1 MTDKE
6 ATRVLKA
13 HGFPEEGM
21 NVFAKGCLYV
31 LPIGAITSGVCLNPS
46 SDKYDVRLIVFQQPL
61 YFPRGGVVFWKL
73 LSDVPSPRGHSSWDF
88 DPDPQSETANIL
100 CDGIRERCLPLAQKR
115 LTVEGAL
122 AQTLAELKDLPDS
135 YYKME
140 DQVLSLA
147 MLGRLHEAWEVLSRL
162 MAGAR
167 EKIQNPKP
175 HPKPFDW
182 NLVDR
187 NQHWA
192 VDLYPR
198 LLPLEQAFLAPDR
211 EQAVR
216 MQMESYIEGTKK
228 AVGLEGVP

>member
-1 MTDKE
+1 MTNKD

-13 HGFPEEGM
+13 YGLPEEGRH
-21 NVFAKGCLYV
+21 VFAKGCLLV
-31 LPIGAITSGVCLNPS
+31 LPIGVISSGVCLERT
-46 SDKYDVRLIVFQQPL
+46 SDKSSIRLVVFQQPL
-61 YFPRGGVVFWKL
+61 YFPRDYVMFWKL
-73 LSDVPSPRGHSSWDF
+73 TYVHPEWRKGWSF
-88 DPDPQSETANIL
+88 DPDPQSQTSKSL
-100 CDGIRERCLPLAQKR
+100 CQGIRERCLPLAQKR